1 MGHHRVASGE
11 PMKDGTSEA
20 AFGTYDF
27 ETYDWVNPLCGDLYD
42 GESHAFCLDR
52 ENPLGVVR
60 SMLAA
65 MEASDV
71 NVWWAHNGGKFD
83 ALFIV
88 DCLRQMPGW
97 RCDGAVAGGRIIS
110 LRVMAP
116 NKTFTLK
123 DSFAV
128 IQASLDKALTSFD
141 IPHKK
146 VFTKADY
153 EALQT
158 DGRAMLKHSD
168 AKLREGCQADTK
180 ALWHLVDKARHMF
193 EEWGGSL
200 KSTFSASALSVVKA
214 QVGKPLPSHEGN
226 QRFND
231 IARMSYCGGRVEI
244 FKHMPDGLL
253 REYDVTSSY
262 PWSMTQP
269 LPWELIGYGKP
280 QIYNPEIASIVYA
293 RVTVPKQYVPPLPY
307 CPPSGGLFFPT
318 GTWSGWFTSVE
329 LAYAIEHCG
338 VKVRFHDAVNY
349 TVAQPFD
356 SFVNRIFKVKQ
367 TATGALREF
376 TKLILNG
383 CYGKFAQRPET
394 SKLQVFASA
403 EEGWKWALEHDQQK
417 PAPINDSAT
426 AWEVKVRRW
435 PKHTHYALASFITAY
450 SRILLHK
457 KLTNAYTEG
466 LAYCDTDSVH
476 CATTSRLDTSDAL
489 GGLKVELDEY
499 RARFYAPKLYM
510 LHKSEGDA
518 EHFSPKEFASTH
530 GKSQTVYASKGFPVS
545 ADAFHR
551 IVAGERVGNPKGRMQ
566 LVKTQLKK
574 NAPVR
579 HLTELET
586 AKQWR
591 GQSVKRFAIP
601 GHPEG
606 DTEPWDVRELHEGLH
621 EKQFSPLRK
630 K

>member
-1 MGHHRVASGE
+1 
-11 PMKDGTSEA
+11 MKDGTSEA
-20 AFGTYDF
+20 SFGTYDF
-27 ETYDWVNPLCGDLYD
+27 ETYDWVNPLCGDLFD
-42 GESHAFCLDR
+42 GTDHAFALDR
-52 ENPLGVVR
+52 ESPMAVVR
-60 SMLAA
+60 SMLAE

-71 NVWWAHNGGKFD
+71 SVWWAHNGGKFD

-97 RCDGAVAGGRIIS
+97 RCDGAVASGRIIS

-128 IQASLDKALTSFD
+128 IQSSLDKALTSFD

-146 VFTKADY
+146 VFTKEDY
-153 EALQT
+153 EALEK

-168 AKLREGCQADTK
+168 VKLREGCQADTT

-193 EEWGGSL
+193 EEWGGTL

-231 IARMSYCGGRVEI
+231 IARQSFCGGRVEI
-244 FKHMPDGLL
+244 FKHAPNHVL

-338 VKVRFHDAVNY
+338 VEVRFHDAINY

-394 SKLQVFASA
+394 SKLQVFATA
-403 EEGWKWALEHDQQK
+403 EEGWEWALKNEKQK
-417 PAPINDSAT
+417 PTPINGSDT
-426 AWEVKVRRW
+426 AFEVKVRRW

-457 KLTNAYTEG
+457 HLTGRTTRNGAGYTQG
-466 LAYCDTDSVH
+466 LSYCDTDSVH
-476 CATTSRLDTSDAL
+476 CSPSADLRTGDEL
-489 GGLKVELDEY
+489 GDLKVELDEY

-510 LHKSEGDA
+510 LSKLADGSA
-518 EHFSPKEFASTH
+518 EHFVPEEFGPS
-530 GKSQTVYASKGFPVS
+530 GKAKVQTVYASKGFPVS
-545 ADAFHR
+545 ADAFAR
-551 IVAGERVGNPKGRMQ
+551 IVQGERVGNPKGRMQ
-566 LVKTQLKK
+566 LVKTMLKK
-574 NAPVR
+574 DARVK
-579 HLTELET
+579 HLSESET

-621 EKQFSPLRK
+621 EKQNSPLRRK
-630 K
+630 